1 MDNFESLKITERQ
14 QKIIKDYLDSLKKYV
29 KKHHIEMEVY
39 NDIEEM
45 LYEKLSKAKYL
56 DDLTIKKSIKEVWE
70 PKDIFSDLSEDTE
83 DVWKKEIFYK
93 KLAKKWWVRDN
104 SWAIFLWIS
113 KTFAEKLWVPIRVIR
128 LILLLLIIVW
138 WLSIW
143 AYILAGIILPVKWK
157 NYDEKWLFWYFFIQ
171 IICSIRDCFFNFV
184 NFIIM
189 LIPSFLK
196 KFEKLWDLFSF

>member
-45 LYEKLSKAKYL
+45 LYEKLSKAKCL

-83 DVWKKEIFYK
+83 DVWKKKSF
-93 KLAKKWWVRDN
+93 
-104 SWAIFLWIS
+104 
-113 KTFAEKLWVPIRVIR
+113 IR
-128 LILLLLIIVW
+128 
-138 WLSIW
+138 
-143 AYILAGIILPVKWK
+143 
-157 NYDEKWLFWYFFIQ
+157 N
-171 IICSIRDCFFNFV
+171 
-184 NFIIM
+184 
-189 LIPSFLK
+189 
-196 KFEKLWDLFSF
+196 